1 MWKQLFKKN
10 YIFVYGLFFVSLLF
24 YLAFTKIGGDGDFW
38 WLMAL
43 GRHWWETGQV
53 TNYDMLSHTFPHG
66 YFWNHSRLFD
76 IIVYGL
82 FAWGKYLALD
92 IFRFFLF
99 IGTYFFLYKTISL
112 PAIPADA
119 GIGKSLGK
127 NRHNILVTFI
137 MLALTLWF
145 LADRLLYR
153 PELFSMLLSA
163 ILLFLLFK
171 DKQKASKFTWLVP
184 ILQLIWANS
193 HAGFVYGLAMI
204 GIFFGAEVI
213 RSLLRHRDNT
223 LEIIKDK
230 RLKKLVLIFILSILA
245 TCLNSYGWQIY
256 VLAYKLTLPQEALS
270 GIAEW
275 GKYSWQNLFNFLNP
289 LAILFCLS
297 ILVLIFKIYQLTRST
312 PTVASACLAG
322 RQATSPLDPRVGGEG
337 GDREGVLIKLQHY
350 PWEEICLLAFYLYST
365 LKHGRFAYLFSLILA
380 IIIARNIK
388 HLFTILRI
396 RGELGSLKF
405 KVFLHLVLIF
415 VFVLITYKFV
425 QQPFGLDAKYT
436 RYPKQA
442 TEFILEQ
449 KLPGKMFNEYL
460 DGGYLAFYLY
470 PKKLVS
476 IDGRTP
482 NLYTNDFFWRYD
494 QLASKNIREKM
505 LNDYEINFI
514 VWPRKSEFNQ
524 VMWSDKNWQQIYFDN
539 LSVIYLKKTEENKP
553 WLDKFGYSFMAS
565 FYDEKSLKQVCS
577 EANLKET
584 PELKNNLIKELEQAI
599 SFKSDIAIYYQEL
612 ALVYQ
617 TCQFQTQDLD
627 KIKINLE
634 QALKLKPDDQQLN
647 YQLGFAYL
655 QLNDNEQA
663 EKYFKQAGS
672 ARPYLVGLGT
682 AQYNLGQYKTALKT
696 MLKARKL
703 SGELDNKYYQ
713 TLGRIYYQLDQNKE
727 AIEFFQRYLDLT
739 QDLTAETYIDLAWA
753 YHDDGDVQNA
763 KVYLGIALVKDNTY
777 PQAQA
782 LQELIGD

>member
-10 YIFVYGLFFVSLLF
+10 YIFVYGLFFLSLLF

-112 PAIPADA
+112 PAIPASA

-213 RSLLRHRDNT
+213 RSLLRHRNNT
-223 LEIIKDK
+223 LEIYKDK
-230 RLKKLVLIFILSILA
+230 RLKKLFFVFLLALIA

-365 LKHGRFAYLFSLILA
+365 LKHGGF
-380 IIIARNIK
+380 
-388 HLFTILRI
+388 
-396 RGELGSLKF
+396 
-405 KVFLHLVLIF
+405 
-415 VFVLITYKFV
+415 
-425 QQPFGLDAKYT
+425 
-436 RYPKQA
+436 
-442 TEFILEQ
+442 
-449 KLPGKMFNEYL
+449 
-460 DGGYLAFYLY
+460 LAFWLY
-470 PKKLVS
+470 PSYQVS

-482 NLYTNDFFWRYD
+482 NLYTNDFFWRYGNLD
-494 QLASKNIREKM
+494 KQNIRVKI
-505 LNDYEINFI
+505 LSDYEINFI

-524 VMWSDKNWQQIYFDN
+524 VLWQDKNWQQIYFDN
-539 LSVIYLKKTEENKP
+539 LSVIYLKKTEANKT
-553 WLDKFGYSFMAS
+553 WLDKFGYSFMSS

-577 EANLKET
+577 EDNLKNT
-584 PELKNNLIKELEQAI
+584 PELKNNLIKELERAI
-599 SFKSDIAIYYQEL
+599 SLKLDIAIYYQEL

-617 TCQFQTQDLD
+617 TCQFQEQDLD

-655 QLNDNEQA
+655 QLKDNERA
-663 EKYFKQAGS
+663 LKYFKQAGES
-672 ARPYLVGLGT
+672 RPVLVGLGT

-703 SGELDNKYYQ
+703 PGVLDNKYYQ

-753 YHDDGDVQNA
+753 YYDDRDLKNA
-763 KVYLGIALVKDNTY
+763 KIYLGIALVKDNTY

>member
-1 MWKQLFKKN
+1 MWKQLLKKN
-10 YIFVYGLFFVSLLF
+10 YIFVYGLFFLSLLF

-43 GRHWWETGQV
+43 GRHFWETGQI

-99 IGTYFFLYKTISL
+99 ITTYFFLYKTIAL
-112 PAIPADA
+112 
-119 GIGKSLGK
+119 KK
-127 NRHNILVTFI
+127 HHVLVTFI
-137 MLALTLWF
+137 TLTLTLWF

-171 DKQKASKFTWLVP
+171 DKQKATKLIWLVP

-223 LEIIKDK
+223 LEIIQDK
-230 RLKKLVLIFILSILA
+230 RLKKLFLIFVLALIA
-245 TCLNSYGWQIY
+245 TCLNSYGWHIY
-256 VLAYKLTLPQEALS
+256 VLAYKLTLPQEALA

-275 GKYSWQNLFNFLNP
+275 GRYSWQHLFNFLNP
-289 LAILFCLS
+289 LSILFWLS
-297 ILVLIFKIYQLTRST
+297 ILALILKIYQLAKNKFL
-312 PTVASACLAG
+312 V
-322 RQATSPLDPRVGGEG
+322 
-337 GDREGVLIKLQHY
+337 KLQNY
-350 PWEEICLLAFYLYST
+350 PWEEILLLAFYLYST

-380 IIIARNIK
+380 IIIARNAQY
-388 HLFTILRI
+388 LFFAWSGKLA
-396 RGELGSLKF
+396 SLKF
-405 KVFLHLVLIF
+405 KVFLHLVLILAF
-415 VFVLITYKFV
+415 ILITYKFV
-425 QQPFGLDAKYT
+425 QQPFGLDSKNN

-442 TEFILEQ
+442 TEFILQE

-460 DGGYLAFYLY
+460 DGGYLSFWLY
-470 PKKLVS
+470 PEYQVS

-494 QLASKNIREKM
+494 QLASKNIREKIFS
-505 LNDYEINFI
+505 DYEINFI

-553 WLDKFGYSFMAS
+553 WLDKFKYQFFAS

-577 EANLKET
+577 EENIKKT

-599 SFKSDIAIYYQEL
+599 DLNPNISIYYQDL

-617 TCQFQTQDLD
+617 VCQFQEQDLE
-627 KIKINLE
+627 KIKTSLE
-634 QALKLKPDDQQLN
+634 QALELKPDDSQIN

-655 QLNDNEQA
+655 QLEDNEQA
-663 EKYFKQAGS
+663 LKYFKQAGS
-672 ARPYLVGLGT
+672 ASPYLVGLGT
-682 AQYNLGQYKTALKT
+682 VQYNLGQYKTALKT
-696 MLKARKL
+696 MLKAREL

-713 TLGRIYYQLDQNKE
+713 TLGRIYYQLDKNKE
-727 AIEFFQRYLDLT
+727 AIEFFHRYLDLT
-739 QDLTAETYIDLAWA
+739 KDETAGNYVELAWA
-753 YHDDGDVQNA
+753 YYDNNDLNNA
-763 KVYLGIALVKDNTY
+763 KIYLNKAKVLDQNDANILD
-777 PQAQA
+777 
-782 LQELIGD
+782 LQKLIGE

>member
-1 MWKQLFKKN
+1 MWKKLLKKN

-43 GRHWWETGQV
+43 GRHFWETGQI

-66 YFWNHSRLFD
+66 FFWNHSRLFD

-82 FAWGKYLALD
+82 FSWGKYLALD

-99 IGTYFFLYKTISL
+99 ITTYFFLYKTISL
-112 PAIPADA
+112 PAIPANA
-119 GIGKSLGK
+119 GIGRNLDK

-171 DKQKASKFTWLVP
+171 DKQKATKLIWLVP

-193 HAGFVYGLAMI
+193 HAGFVYGLAMM
-204 GIFFGAEVI
+204 GIFFGAEII

-223 LEIIKDK
+223 LEIIKYR
-230 RLKKLVLIFILSILA
+230 RLKKLFLVFILSLIL
-245 TCLNSYGWQIY
+245 TCVNSYGWQIY
-256 VLAYKLTLPQEALS
+256 VLAYKLTLPQEALL

-275 GKYSWQNLFNFLNP
+275 GQYSWQNLFNFLNP
-289 LAILFCLS
+289 LSYLFWFS
-297 ILVLIFKIYQLTRST
+297 ILVLVLKIYQL
-312 PTVASACLAG
+312 AKNKF
-322 RQATSPLDPRVGGEG
+322 
-337 GDREGVLIKLQHY
+337 LIKLQHY
-350 PWEEICLLAFYLYST
+350 PWEEIFLLAFYLYSI

-380 IIIARNIK
+380 IIIARNIYYLIK
-388 HLFTILRI
+388 AKNFAN
-396 RGELGSLKF
+396 LKL
-405 KVFLHLVLIF
+405 KIFLHLVLIF
-415 VFVLITYKFV
+415 IFIIVTYKFV

-442 TEFILEQ
+442 TEFILQE
-449 KLPGKMFNEYL
+449 KLPGKMFNEYI
-460 DGGYLAFYLY
+460 DGGYLSFWLY
-470 PKKLVS
+470 PQYQVS

-494 QLASKNIREKM
+494 HLDSKNIREKI
-505 LNDYEINFI
+505 LHDNEINFI
-514 VWPRKSEFNQ
+514 VWPRKSEFNKL
-524 VMWSDKNWQQIYFDN
+524 MWQDKNWQQIYFDK
-539 LSVIYLKKTEENKP
+539 LSVVYLKKIEENKP
-553 WLDKFGYSFMAS
+553 WLDKFNYQFFGS
-565 FYDEKSLKQVCS
+565 FYDEESLQQVCS
-577 EANLKET
+577 EDNLKKT

-599 SFKSDIAIYYQEL
+599 SFKSDISLYYQDL

-617 TCQFQTQDLD
+617 TCQFQESDLE
-627 KIKINLE
+627 KIKNNLE
-634 QALKLKPDDQQLN
+634 QALKLNPDDLQLN

-655 QLNDNEQA
+655 QLKDNENA
-663 EKYFKQAGS
+663 LKYFKKAGKS
-672 ARPYLVGLGT
+672 RAYLVGLGT

-703 SGELDNKYYQ
+703 KGDLDNKYYQ
-713 TLGRIYYQLDQNKE
+713 TLGRIYYQLDQNKL

-739 QDLTAETYIDLAWA
+739 QDLTAETYTDLAWA
-753 YHDDGDVQNA
+753 YHDAYDLNNA
-763 KVYLGIALVKDNTY
+763 KIYLDKAIEKNAIYQPAID
-777 PQAQA
+777 
-782 LQELIGD
+782 LQKLIGD